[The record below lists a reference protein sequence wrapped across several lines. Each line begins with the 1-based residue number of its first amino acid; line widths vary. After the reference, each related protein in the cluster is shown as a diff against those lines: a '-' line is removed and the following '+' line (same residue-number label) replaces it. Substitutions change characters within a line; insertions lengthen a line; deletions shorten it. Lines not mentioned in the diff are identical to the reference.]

1 LIETTG
7 TSGPGSSAAWL
18 RPASATWPPGRGPS
32 PGRRSVL
39 TQLGRGRRL
48 RKGHWPF
55 PYRRAIRW
63 CSDPRRKASLVNSAG
78 VVHEQIDPGPS
89 GGTEN
94 LVRLHVS

>member
-1 LIETTG
+1 MASPSQCDMAARTGAVTG
-7 TSGPGSSAAWL
+7 TPGQSSLNSAVAVDSG
-18 RPASATWPPGRGPS
+18 RATG
-32 PGRRSVL
+32 
-39 TQLGRGRRL
+39 
-48 RKGHWPF
+48 PF

-63 CSDPRRKASLVNSAG
+63 CSHPRRKASLVNSAG